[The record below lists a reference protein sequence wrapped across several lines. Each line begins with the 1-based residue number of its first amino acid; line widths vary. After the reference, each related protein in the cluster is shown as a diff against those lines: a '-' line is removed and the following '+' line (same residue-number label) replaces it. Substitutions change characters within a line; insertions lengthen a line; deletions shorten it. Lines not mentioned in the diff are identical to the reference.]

1 MKRSA
6 AASSALLL
14 GLTLALSACSGSN
27 GSDGSNEGSA
37 AASGGASASAAPG
50 GPVEELTVAFPS
62 TSTPKDMQMVEDAI
76 NRIAEQK
83 IQARVKLNPISAGEW
98 VQQTNLMFTSN
109 EKLDLMFVSGAL
121 YNNMVAKDQ
130 LVPLDE
136 LLDRY
141 GDGIKTAI
149 GEDYLQ
155 AAKVNNKIYAVPTV
169 RDMASSYGVSM
180 RKDLVDKY
188 GIDIGAIKSL
198 DDLGNVLKTVKDGEG
213 FAPLI
218 PSSPGQTYLENYLFY
233 DKLGDGIGVLP
244 NYDNGLKVTNLY
256 EMPEY
261 KELLTRLRD
270 WYQKGYILK
279 DSATSK
285 STPWELIRS
294 NKGFAYFAGMKPGF
308 AAQESQ
314 AAGTAMVAAELLPPV
329 AMTGTVTGAMW
340 GVPVNTKLEDKA
352 VQFLN
357 LMYSDKDV
365 VNLLDWGIEGTHY
378 VKTAG
383 QDNVIEYPAGVD
395 STTSG
400 YNMPLGWMF
409 GNQFLSYVMK
419 GNDPDIWKTTD
430 EFNKAASRSK
440 ALGFGFDPT
449 PVKTEYAAVSNVITQ
464 YEMPLETG
472 SVDPEKVLPEFISK
486 LKAAGIDKIIAEK
499 QKQLDEWAKAN
510 SAS

>member
-1 MKRSA
+1 MKKA
-6 AASSALLL
+6 LAVSSALLL
-14 GLTLALSACSGSN
+14 GISLTLTACGSGGNNSSNGETGSKNTGSN
-27 GSDGSNEGSA
+27 ASSA
-37 AASGGASASAAPG
+37 PSGKID
-50 GPVEELTVAFPS
+50 ELTIAFPS
-62 TSTPKDMQMVEDAI
+62 ASPKDLQLVEDAI
-76 NRIAEQK
+76 NKITEQK
-83 IQARVKLNPISAGEW
+83 IQARVHFMPISGGEW
-98 VQQTNLMFTSN
+98 VQQTNLMLTSN

-121 YNNMVAKDQ
+121 YNSMVTKEQ

-136 LLDRY
+136 LLDKD
-141 GDGIKTAI
+141 GEGIKSAV
-149 GEDYLQ
+149 GDYLN
-155 AAKVNNKIYAVPTV
+155 AAKVNNKIYAIPTV
-169 RDMASSYGVSM
+169 RDMASDYGITM

-188 GIDIGAIKSL
+188 NIDTGAVKTL
-198 DDLGNVLKTVKDGEG
+198 DDLGNVLKTIKDGEG

-218 PSSPGQTYLENYLFY
+218 PSSPGQTYLDNYLFY
-233 DKLGDGIGVLP
+233 DRLGDGIGVLP
-244 NYDNGLKVTNLY
+244 GYDNGLKVVNLY
-256 EMPEY
+256 ETQEY

-270 WYQKGYILK
+270 WYQQGYIMK
-279 DSATSK
+279 DSATTK
-285 STPWELIRS
+285 TTPWELIKS

-308 AAQESQ
+308 AEQESQ
-314 AAGTAMVAAELLPPV
+314 AAGTPLVGVELLPAV
-329 AMTGTVTGAMW
+329 AMTSTVTGAMW

-357 LMYSDKDV
+357 LMYSDKDI

-378 VKTAG
+378 VKSQG
-383 QDNVIEYPAGVD
+383 EENVIEYPSGVD
-395 STTSG
+395 ATTTG

-419 GNDPDIWKTTD
+419 GNDPTVWAKTE
-430 EFNKAASRSK
+430 EFNKAAKRSK

-499 QKQLDEWAKAN
+499 QKQLDAWAQTN
-510 SAS
+510 SAQ